1 MKIFKIVSFS
11 LLLASLSINSA
22 VFASTNGLDKT
33 VINYPAKTAI
43 IKNPLAEDA
52 GKFFATSTTINFEV
66 YKVGS
71 KDDVTALIAAFTK
84 NADVESCNLGVT
96 TGDFQAFTLV
106 LKSAKDKQWFI
117 NAFKKAGIMTM
128 KINNKAVVNTDAI

>member
-1 MKIFKIVSFS
+1 MKILKIVSLS
-11 LLLASLSINSA
+11 LILASVSFSST
-22 VFASTNGLDKT
+22 VFASANEASKAA
-33 VINYPAKTAI
+33 INYPAKTVI

-52 GKFFATSTTINFEV
+52 GKFFSTSTTVNFEV
-66 YKVGS
+66 YRVGS
-71 KDDVTALIAAFTK
+71 KDDVASLIAAFTK

-117 NAFKKAGIMTM
+117 NAFKKAGLMTM
-128 KINNKAVVNTDAI
+128 KINNKPVVNTDNI

>member
-1 MKIFKIVSFS
+1 MKILKIVSLS
-11 LLLASLSINSA
+11 LLLASLSINST
-22 VFASTNGLDKT
+22 VFASANGLNKAA
-33 VINYPAKTAI
+33 INYPAKTAI

-71 KDDVTALIAAFTK
+71 KDDIASLIASFTK
-84 NADVESCNLGVT
+84 NSDVESCNLGVT

-106 LKSAKDKQWFI
+106 LKSTKDKQWFI
-117 NAFKKAGIMTM
+117 NAFKKAGLMTM
-128 KINNKAVVNTDAI
+128 KINNKPVVNTDAI